1 MDECTSLFDELDD
14 SYSSLGSNAKSIE
27 SECSRLSKE
36 RDQLDEY
43 ANAIEHHL
51 RFFDDLTS
59 AERTV
64 ASSLPPDSHAKHI
77 ALCDAISKIEACAS
91 FVASNPSFS
100 ESGEYANKASSLRMK
115 VLSSIKRSITVGF
128 RNATSACS
136 DTLQRTQSPMSEVQ
150 ESETL
155 HVAFRARVTDI
166 SPLCDSVAQHISTRS
181 EYAQLARSI
190 SREYCDHRQ
199 QIVPHMLEMQ
209 MRHALHARG
218 ITSEQIASIVSL
230 LRRFIVSE
238 EATLRAS
245 VCSDALYN
253 GMHAAIS
260 LKHGGSK
267 TSPKNH
273 PLQPLVSQMT
283 SHAIAGTKSVLTS
296 CSTSRDIAEAIELLK
311 SHTEG
316 EQPELVRDGI
326 NALVEHSIPVAAS
339 FLLREDVRSVDDAV
353 TAISRAISCN
363 LRDAV
368 LVAVAQR
375 AVMSCIQ
382 SLHSQYDQDAP
393 PVALL
398 HHLWLLRASLRRH
411 ASDIRCN
418 KSQSQVDRMISQ
430 LGNANHY
437 MAPPSSS
444 SPQLHHHHQQQQ
456 QKSGSDGVVRSIMRF
471 IRPKPSQ
478 SQQDHDH
485 HGGVDGDVH
494 YDDDEGNG
502 VGNEGVD
509 VLQTVQSEI
518 RKARERC
525 VESVT
530 ATSVGALLRLAP
542 SGNDA
547 DLLRSAA
554 SEVNNAIE
562 RVLPHFRISMRD
574 AMHSCDDREVERDV
588 SVVLSSL
595 EANVIEA
602 VERVHQSDE
611 LPGVDGV
618 KSKVAEALTM
628 Q

>member
-100 ESGEYANKASSLRMK
+100 ESG
-115 VLSSIKRSITVGF
+115 
-128 RNATSACS
+128 
-136 DTLQRTQSPMSEVQ
+136 
-150 ESETL
+150 
-155 HVAFRARVTDI
+155 
-166 SPLCDSVAQHISTRS
+166 

-296 CSTSRDIAEAIELLK
+296 CPTSRDIAEAIELLK

-326 NALVEHSIPVAAS
+326 NALVEHSVPVAAS